1 LNEEVVKQVLEDAR
15 KIFVKNKV
23 LMDEHCRV
31 IRVSSS
37 DLQILSIDKPNFPS
51 LSVPAII
58 PILARAIVTMEMV
71 FEMNDMLQKAKEC
84 SLLTKHLVSKGQDNE
99 TKRKISAK

>member
-1 LNEEVVKQVLEDAR
+1 MNKEVVKQVLESAQ

-23 LMDEHCRV
+23 LMDEHCRI

-37 DLQILSIDKPNFPS
+37 DLQILNIDKPNFPS

-58 PILARAIVTMEMV
+58 PILARAIVTMERV
-71 FEMNDMLQKAKEC
+71 FEMNHMLPKAKEC
-84 SLLTKHLVSKGQDNE
+84 SSLVKYLASK
-99 TKRKISAK
+99 R